1 MLHRRWTIV
10 LVLVLL
16 EGCASS
22 VRFTTDKRSNRPSD
36 ETKDNALEGYAS
48 FYADEFHGRKT
59 ANGETYDMNALTAAH
74 RSLPFGT
81 MVRVKNTNNGKNV
94 VVRINDRGPFKDNRI
109 IDLSLAAAKQIGL
122 IGPGTALVE
131 LEILGSGKQP

>member
-1 MLHRRWTIV
+1 MSGRWTI
-10 LVLVLL
+10 LLALVLL
-16 EGCASS
+16 VGCASS
-22 VRFTTDKRSNRPSD
+22 VRFTSGGNGERPG
-36 ETKDNALEGYAS
+36 EAATGNVVEGYAS

-74 RSLPFGT
+74 RTLPFGT
-81 MVRVKNTNNGKNV
+81 MVSVKNTNNGKAV

-122 IGPGTALVE
+122 VGPGTALVE
-131 LEILGSGKQP
+131 LEIVGQK